1 MDRAQSRRDSVKMGA
16 TTDST
21 GSKAG
26 RPEHSAAA
34 RVELLAPAGNLEKL
48 KMAIIYGADAVYLG
62 GEEFGLRA
70 GAGNFSPEELCE
82 GVEFAHS
89 RGKRVYMTMN
99 IIPHNED
106 FENMPGYI
114 RQVRNAGVDAIIFSD
129 PGILDLIKQE
139 APDMELHLST
149 QANNTNWRSAAF
161 WHRQGVKR
169 IILAR
174 ELSYDEIKEIR
185 ENIPESLEL
194 EMFVHG
200 AMCISYSGRCLLSN
214 YMANRDSNRG
224 ACAHPCRWQYHL
236 VEEKRPGEYLPV
248 VEDERGTYIF
258 NSKDLCLIEYLP
270 KVIESGITSLKIE
283 GRMKS
288 SYYVATVVKAYRQ
301 ALDAYYADPMNY
313 EFDSTWMDEMSK
325 ASHREYTAGF
335 FKGKPSGKEQNY
347 KSSSYIREY
356 DFVGLVRAYDEA
368 SGIATI
374 EQRNRFVIGD
384 ELELVSPRGTFRIQK
399 VASMKNDEGEII
411 EAAPHPQMTV
421 YMPMDE
427 PVEPF
432 TMLRRKGTD

>member
-1 MDRAQSRRDSVKMGA
+1 MKE
-16 TTDST
+16 
-21 GSKAG
+21 AG
-26 RPEHSAAA
+26 

-48 KMAIIYGADAVYLG
+48 KMAIIYGADAVYLA

-70 GAGNFSPEELCE
+70 NAGNFSPEELRE
-82 GVEFAHS
+82 GIEFAHA

-106 FENMPGYI
+106 FENMPANI
-114 RQVRNAGVDAIIFSD
+114 RQARDAGVDAIIFSD
-129 PGILDLIKQE
+129 PGVLDLIKQE

-161 WHRQGVKR
+161 WHRQGVQR

-174 ELSYDEIKEIR
+174 ELSSNEIKEIR
-185 ENIPESLEL
+185 ENVPEDLEL

-224 ACAHPCRWQYHL
+224 TCAHPCRWKYHL
-236 VEEKRPGEYLPV
+236 VEEKRPGEYMPIF
-248 VEDERGTYIF
+248 EDERGTYIF

-270 KVIESGITSLKIE
+270 QIIESGVTSLKIE

-301 ALDAYYADPMNY
+301 ALDAYYADPVNY

-325 ASHREYTAGF
+325 ASHREYTTGF

-347 KSSSYIREY
+347 KTSSYIREY
-356 DFVGLVRAYDEA
+356 DFVGLVREYDKA

-384 ELELVSPRGTFRIQK
+384 ELELVSPHGTFTVQK
-399 VASMKNDEGEII
+399 VASMKNDEGESI

-421 YMPMDE
+421 YMPMDM
-427 PVEPF
+427 PVAPF
-432 TMLRRKGTD
+432 TMLRRKVTE